1 MKIDFSE
8 IKYRLTGGLG
18 AQFFPVQKNWRKSVS
33 KRKACNGKQILDHKL
48 IVERKA
54 EQIKINGSLK
64 TNNNV
69 NKLSWVISKLA
80 AGPPRQ

>member
-1 MKIDFSE
+1 MSS
-8 IKYRLTGGLG
+8 
-18 AQFFPVQKNWRKSVS
+18 QFFPVQKNGRKSVS
-33 KRKACNGKQILDHKL
+33 KRKRSKAYNGKQILDNKL

-54 EQIKINGSLK
+54 EQIKIYGSLK

>member
-1 MKIDFSE
+1 MQEKLE
-8 IKYRLTGGLG
+8 
-18 AQFFPVQKNWRKSVS
+18 KSVS
-33 KRKACNGKQILDHKL
+33 KRKGSKAYNGKQILDHKL

-54 EQIKINGSLK
+54 EQIKIYGSLK

>member
-1 MKIDFSE
+1 MLNFSLFKRIGE
-8 IKYRLTGGLG
+8 NL
-18 AQFFPVQKNWRKSVS
+18 FQKEKGS
-33 KRKACNGKQILDHKL
+33 KACNGKQILDHKL

-54 EQIKINGSLK
+54 EQIKIYGSLK